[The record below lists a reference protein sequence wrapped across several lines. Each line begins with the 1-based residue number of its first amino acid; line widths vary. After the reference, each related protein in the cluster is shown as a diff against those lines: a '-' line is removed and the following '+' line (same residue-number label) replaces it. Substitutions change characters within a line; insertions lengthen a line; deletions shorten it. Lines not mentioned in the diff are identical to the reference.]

1 MSPSDS
7 KEGRSWIERYPHR
20 RFNPLLRE
28 WVLVAPHRTER
39 PWQGRVEEVH
49 DPADL
54 TYDPACYLCPGNS
67 RAGGVRNPKYE
78 STFVF
83 DNDFAALLPDTQE
96 STLEVAALLQARSER
111 GICRVV
117 CFSPRH
123 DLTIP
128 RMNDAELRSTTGVLA
143 EQYRDLE
150 SQPWIR
156 YVQMFEN
163 RGKLMGAS
171 NPHPHCQI
179 WASES
184 VPNVPEQEGAAFTA
198 YQNEGHKC
206 LLCDYLQIE
215 LEQRERIICEN
226 EGFVTLVPYWA
237 IWPFETMVL
246 ARRHASAFAELSG
259 QELALLG
266 DILRRTTIR
275 YDNLFHTA
283 FPYSMGFH
291 QRPTDGKQHA
301 GWHLHAHYY
310 PPLLRS
316 ATVQKFMVGYEQL
329 AMPQRDLT
337 PENAAA
343 RLRELPEM
351 HYLDRR

>member
-1 MSPSDS
+1 MSPSDFI
-7 KEGRSWIERYPHR
+7 GDWIERYPHR

-39 PWQGRVEEVH
+39 PWQGRVEQV
-49 DPADL
+49 PSLAGVA
-54 TYDPACYLCPGNS
+54 YDPSCYLCPGNA
-67 RAGGVRNPKYE
+67 RAGGARNPKYD

-83 DNDFAALLPDTQE
+83 DNDFAALLPDVPEISSGGE
-96 STLEVAALLQARSER
+96 SLLHARSER

-128 RMNDAELRSTTGVLA
+128 RMTDAELRNTTRVLA

-150 SQPWIR
+150 SRSWIR
-156 YVQMFEN
+156 NVQMFEN
-163 RGKLMGAS
+163 RGTLVGAS

-179 WASES
+179 WASEA
-184 VPNVPEQEGAAFTA
+184 VPNTPEREGAAFKA
-198 YQNEGHKC
+198 YQGDRNAC
-206 LLCDYLQIE
+206 LLCDYLRIE
-215 LEQRERIICEN
+215 LEKRERIVCEN
-226 EGFVTLVPYWA
+226 EGFVTLLPYWA
-237 IWPFETMVL
+237 NWPFETMVL
-246 ARRHASAFAELSG
+246 PRRHINAFMELNDP
-259 QELALLG
+259 ELALLG

-275 YDNLFHTA
+275 YDNLFQTA

-291 QRPTDGKQHA
+291 QRPTDGAQHPE
-301 GWHLHAHYY
+301 WHLHAHYF

-329 AMPQRDLT
+329 AMPQRDVT
-337 PENAAA
+337 PESAAA
-343 RLRELPEM
+343 RLRELPEI
-351 HYLDRR
+351 HYLEPR